1 MMKNEQYDGKYLQ
14 SEHKQLRRPK
24 RLATLLVSL
33 LLVLGVAVGGTVAFL
48 STRTDSKENTFTP
61 SEVTCAVTET
71 FNNNVKSNVAVKN
84 TGDTTAFIRAAINV
98 TWMKDAEAGTEYD
111 AANQTVSAK
120 VPVKDTDYSI
130 KLADN
135 TNWIQGADGYYYY
148 QLPVDPQESTG
159 VLIEECKLQNN
170 ASVPDGYHLSVEIV
184 ASAIQ
189 SVPEA
194 AVKAAWG
201 ENFSINADGSLN
213 VPANGSEVTGE

>member
-48 STRTDSKENTFTP
+48 STRTDSKVNTFTP
-61 SEVTCAVTET
+61 SKVTCEVTEN
-71 FNNNVKSNVAVKN
+71 FENNVKSQVAVKN

-98 TWMKDAEAGTEYD
+98 TWMSNQD

-130 KLADN
+130 TFAKN

-148 QLPVDPQESTG
+148 QLPVDPQGSTE
-159 VLIEECKLQNN
+159 VLIEECKLQEN

-189 SVPEA
+189 SAPYSVVQSMWHVTVE
-194 AVKAAWG
+194 
-201 ENFSINADGSLN
+201 DGKITR
-213 VPANGSEVTGE
+213 ANGSEVTGG

>member
-61 SEVTCAVTET
+61 SKVTCEVTET
-71 FNNNVKSNVAVKN
+71 FNNNVKSQVAVKN

-98 TWMKDAEAGTEYD
+98 TWMSNQD

-120 VPVKDTDYSI
+120 VPVKDKDYSI
-130 KLADN
+130 TFAKN

-148 QLPVDPQESTG
+148 KLPVDPKDSTG
-159 VLIEECKLQNN
+159 VLIEECKLQEN

-189 SVPEA
+189 SAPDSVVQSMWHVTVE
-194 AVKAAWG
+194 
-201 ENFSINADGSLN
+201 DGKITR
-213 VPANGSEVTGE
+213 ANGSEVTGG

>member
-48 STRTDSKENTFTP
+48 STRTDRKVNTFTP

-71 FNNNVKSNVAVKN
+71 FENNVKSNVAVQN

-98 TWMKDAEAGTEYD
+98 TWMSNQD

-130 KLADN
+130 TFAKN

-148 QLPVDPQESTG
+148 KLPVAPQGSTE
-159 VLIEECKLQNN
+159 VLIDECKLLEN

-189 SVPEA
+189 SAPDSV
-194 AVKAAWG
+194 VQNMWHVTV
-201 ENFSINADGSLN
+201 ENGKITG
-213 VPANGSEVTGE
+213 VNGSEVTEG

>member
-33 LLVLGVAVGGTVAFL
+33 VLVLGVAVGGTVAFL

-61 SEVTCAVTET
+61 SKVTCAVTET

-98 TWMKDAEAGTEYD
+98 TWMSNKD

-130 KLADN
+130 TFAKN

-148 QLPVDPQESTG
+148 QLPVGPQDSTE
-159 VLIEECKLQNN
+159 VLIEECKLLKD
-170 ASVPDGYHLSVEIV
+170 AAVPDGYHLSVEIV

-201 ENFSINADGSLN
+201 ENFSINADGSLK

>member
-1 MMKNEQYDGKYLQ
+1 MMKNEQCAGKHLQ

-48 STRTDSKENTFTP
+48 STRTNSKVNTFTP
-61 SEVTCAVTET
+61 SEVTCKVTEI
-71 FNNNVKSNVAVKN
+71 FENNVKSRVAVQN

-120 VPVKDTDYSI
+120 IPVKDTDYSI
-130 KLADN
+130 TCAEN

-148 QLPVDPQESTG
+148 QLPVAPLGSTG
-159 VLIEECKLQNN
+159 VLIDECKLLDG
-170 ASVPDGYHLSVEIV
+170 ASAPDGYHLSVEIV

-189 SVPEA
+189 AAPEA

-201 ENFSINADGSLN
+201 DGFSIDASGNLV
-213 VPANGSEVTGE
+213 VPSSSGN

>member
-61 SEVTCAVTET
+61 SKVTCEVTET
-71 FNNNVKSNVAVKN
+71 FNNNVKSQVAVQN

-98 TWMKDAEAGTEYD
+98 TWMSNQD

-130 KLADN
+130 TLAEN
-135 TNWIQGADGYYYY
+135 TKWIQGADGYYYY
-148 QLPVDPQESTG
+148 QQPVDPQGSTG
-159 VLIEECKLQNN
+159 VLIEECELLKD

-189 SVPEA
+189 SAPDSVVQSMWHVTVE
-194 AVKAAWG
+194 
-201 ENFSINADGSLN
+201 DGKITS
-213 VPANGSEVTGE
+213 ANGSEVTGE

>member
-48 STRTDSKENTFTP
+48 STRTDRKVNTFTP
-61 SEVTCAVTET
+61 SKVTCEVTET
-71 FNNNVKSNVAVKN
+71 FNDNVKSNVAVKN

-98 TWMKDAEAGTEYD
+98 TWMSNKDAAD
-111 AANQTVSAK
+111 QTVSSK
-120 VPVKDTDYSI
+120 VPVKNTDYSI
-130 KLADN
+130 TLAEN
-135 TNWIQGADGYYYY
+135 TNWIRGADGYYYY
-148 QLPVDPQESTG
+148 QLPVDPQDSTG

-189 SVPEA
+189 SAPDSV
-194 AVKAAWG
+194 VQSMWHVTV
-201 ENFSINADGSLN
+201 ADGKITS
-213 VPANGSEVTGE
+213 ANGSEVTGE

>member
-61 SEVTCAVTET
+61 SKVTCEVTET

-98 TWMKDAEAGTEYD
+98 TWMSNKDAAD
-111 AANQTVSAK
+111 QTVSSK
-120 VPVKDTDYSI
+120 VPVKNTDYSI
-130 KLADN
+130 QLADN

-148 QLPVDPQESTG
+148 QLPVAPQGSTG

-189 SVPEA
+189 SVP
-194 AVKAAWG
+194 
-201 ENFSINADGSLN
+201 
-213 VPANGSEVTGE
+213 

>member
-1 MMKNEQYDGKYLQ
+1 MMKNEQNAGKYLQ

-48 STRTDSKENTFTP
+48 STRTDSKVNTFTP
-61 SEVTCAVTET
+61 SEVTCKVTET
-71 FNNNVKSNVAVKN
+71 FENNVKSRVAVQN

-120 VPVKDTDYSI
+120 IPVEDTDYSI
-130 KLADN
+130 TFAKN
-135 TNWIQGADGYYYY
+135 TNWIKGADGYYYY
-148 QLPVDPQESTG
+148 KLPVAPQGSTE
-159 VLIEECKLQNN
+159 VLIDECKLLNT

-189 SVPEA
+189 SAPDSV
-194 AVKAAWG
+194 VQSMWHVTV
-201 ENFSINADGSLN
+201 ADGKITS
-213 VPANGSEVTGE
+213 ANGSEVTGG

>member
-1 MMKNEQYDGKYLQ
+1 MMKNEQCAGKHLQ

-48 STRTDSKENTFTP
+48 STRTDSKVNTFTP
-61 SEVTCAVTET
+61 SEVTCEVTEA
-71 FNNNVKSNVAVKN
+71 FDKNVKSQVAVKN

-120 VPVKDTDYSI
+120 IPEEGKDYSI
-130 KLADN
+130 TLAQN
-135 TNWIQGADGYYYY
+135 TNWIKGADGYYYY
-148 QLPVDPQESTG
+148 QLPVAPLDSTK
-159 VLIEECKLQNN
+159 VLIEECTLLKD
-170 ASVPDGYHLSVEIV
+170 ASAPDGYHLSVEIV

-189 SVPEA
+189 AGPEA
-194 AVKAAWG
+194 AVQAAWG
-201 ENFSINADGSLN
+201 DGFSIDASGNLV
-213 VPANGSEVTGE
+213 VPSSSGN

>member
-1 MMKNEQYDGKYLQ
+1 MMKNEQYAGKYLQ

-33 LLVLGVAVGGTVAFL
+33 VLVLGVAVGGTVAFL

-61 SEVTCAVTET
+61 SKVTCEVTET

-98 TWMKDAEAGTEYD
+98 TWMKDAEAGTEYE

-120 VPVKDTDYSI
+120 VPLKGTDYSI
-130 KLADN
+130 TLAEN
-135 TNWIQGADGYYYY
+135 NNWIQGADGYYYY
-148 QLPVDPQESTG
+148 QLPVNPQDSTE
-159 VLIEECKLQNN
+159 VLIEDCKLLGS

-189 SVPEA
+189 SAPDSV
-194 AVKAAWG
+194 VQSMWHVTV
-201 ENFSINADGSLN
+201 ADGKITS
-213 VPANGSEVTGE
+213 ANGSEVTGG

>member
-48 STRTDSKENTFTP
+48 STRTDSKVNTFTP
-61 SEVTCAVTET
+61 SEVTCEVTET
-71 FNNNVKSNVAVKN
+71 FKNNVKSNVAVKN

-98 TWMKDAEAGTEYD
+98 TWMKDAEAGTE
-111 AANQTVSAK
+111 NQTVSAK
-120 VPVKDTDYSI
+120 VPLKDKDYSI
-130 KLADN
+130 TFAKN

-148 QLPVDPQESTG
+148 QLPVDPQGSTE
-159 VLIEECKLQNN
+159 VLIEECKLLNY

-189 SVPEA
+189 SAPDSVVQSMWHVTVE
-194 AVKAAWG
+194 
-201 ENFSINADGSLN
+201 DGKITR
-213 VPANGSEVTGE
+213 ANGSEVTGG

>member
-48 STRTDSKENTFTP
+48 STRTDSKVNTFTP

-71 FNNNVKSNVAVKN
+71 FNNNVKSRVAVKN

-98 TWMKDAEAGTEYD
+98 TWMKNEEAGTKYNAGD
-111 AANQTVSAK
+111 QTVSAK
-120 VPVKDTDYSI
+120 VPLKDTDYSI
-130 KLADN
+130 TFAKN

-148 QLPVDPQESTG
+148 QLPVDPQGSTG
-159 VLIEECKLQNN
+159 ELIKECKLQGN

-189 SVPEA
+189 SAPDSVVQSMWHVTVA
-194 AVKAAWG
+194 NG
-201 ENFSINADGSLN
+201 IITS
-213 VPANGSEVTGE
+213 ANGSEVTGG

>member
-61 SEVTCAVTET
+61 SKVTCEVTET
-71 FNNNVKSNVAVKN
+71 FNNNVKSNVAVQN

-98 TWMKDAEAGTEYD
+98 TWMSNQD
-111 AANQTVSAK
+111 AADQTVSSK
-120 VPVKDTDYSI
+120 VPVKNTDYSI
-130 KLADN
+130 QLADN

-148 QLPVDPQESTG
+148 QLPVKPQDSTE

-189 SVPEA
+189 SVPDS
-194 AVKAAWG
+194 VVQSMWHVTV
-201 ENFSINADGSLN
+201 ADGKITS
-213 VPANGSEVTGE
+213 ANGSEVTGG

>member
-61 SEVTCAVTET
+61 SKVTCEVTET
-71 FNNNVKSNVAVKN
+71 FNNNVKSQVAVKN

-98 TWMKDAEAGTEYD
+98 TWMSNQD

-120 VPVKDTDYSI
+120 VPVKDKDYSI
-130 KLADN
+130 TFAKN

-148 QLPVDPQESTG
+148 KQPVDPQGSTG
-159 VLIEECKLQNN
+159 VLIEECKLQEN

-189 SVPEA
+189 SAPYSVVQSMWHVTVE
-194 AVKAAWG
+194 
-201 ENFSINADGSLN
+201 DGKITS
-213 VPANGSEVTGE
+213 ANGSEVTGG

>member
-33 LLVLGVAVGGTVAFL
+33 VLVLGVAVGGTVAFL

-61 SEVTCAVTET
+61 SKVTCEVTET
-71 FNNNVKSNVAVKN
+71 FNNNVKSNVAVRN

-98 TWMKDAEAGTEYD
+98 TWMSNKDAVD
-111 AANQTVSAK
+111 QTVSSK
-120 VPVKDTDYSI
+120 VPVKNTDYSI
-130 KLADN
+130 QLADN

-148 QLPVDPQESTG
+148 QLPVAPQVSTG
-159 VLIEECKLQNN
+159 VLIEECKLLKS

>member
-61 SEVTCAVTET
+61 SKVTCEVTET
-71 FNNNVKSNVAVKN
+71 FNNNVKSQVAVKN

-98 TWMKDAEAGTEYD
+98 TWMSNQD

-120 VPVKDTDYSI
+120 VPVKDKDYSI
-130 KLADN
+130 TFAKN

-148 QLPVDPQESTG
+148 QLPVDPKDSTG
-159 VLIEECKLQNN
+159 VLIEECKLLNY

-189 SVPEA
+189 SAPDSVVQSMWHVTVE
-194 AVKAAWG
+194 
-201 ENFSINADGSLN
+201 DGKITR
-213 VPANGSEVTGE
+213 ANGSEVTGG

>member
-1 MMKNEQYDGKYLQ
+1 MMKNEQYAGKFLQ

-48 STRTDSKENTFTP
+48 STRTDRKVNTFTP
-61 SEVTCAVTET
+61 SKVTCEVTET
-71 FNNNVKSNVAVKN
+71 FNKNVKSNVAVRN

-98 TWMKDAEAGTEYD
+98 TWMKNEEAGTEYN
-111 AANQTVSAK
+111 AADQTVSAK
-120 VPVKDTDYSI
+120 IPVEGTDYSI
-130 KLADN
+130 TFAQN

-148 QLPVDPQESTG
+148 QLPVDPQGSTG

-189 SVPEA
+189 SAPDSV
-194 AVKAAWG
+194 VQSMWHVTV
-201 ENFSINADGSLN
+201 ENGKITS
-213 VPANGSEVTGE
+213 ANGSEVMGE

>member
-61 SEVTCAVTET
+61 SKVTCEVTET
-71 FNNNVKSNVAVKN
+71 FNNNVKSQVAVKN

-98 TWMKDAEAGTEYD
+98 TWMSNQD

-120 VPVKDTDYSI
+120 VPVKDKDYSI
-130 KLADN
+130 TFAKN
-135 TNWIQGADGYYYY
+135 TNWIQGTDGYYYY
-148 QLPVDPQESTG
+148 QLPVDPKDSTG
-159 VLIEECKLQNN
+159 VLIEECKLQEN

-189 SVPEA
+189 SAPDSVVQSMWHVTVE
-194 AVKAAWG
+194 
-201 ENFSINADGSLN
+201 DGKITR
-213 VPANGSEVTGE
+213 ANGSEVTGG

>member
-1 MMKNEQYDGKYLQ
+1 MMKNEQYAGKYLQ

-48 STRTDSKENTFTP
+48 STRTDRKVNTFTP
-61 SEVTCAVTET
+61 SKVTCEVTET
-71 FNNNVKSNVAVKN
+71 FNDNVKSNVAVQN

-98 TWMKDAEAGTEYD
+98 TWMKDAETGTEYE
-111 AANQTVSAK
+111 AADQTVSAK
-120 VPVKDTDYSI
+120 IPVEGTDYSI
-130 KLADN
+130 TFAQN

-148 QLPVDPQESTG
+148 QLPVKPQDSTE

-189 SVPEA
+189 SAPDSV
-194 AVKAAWG
+194 VQSMWHVTV
-201 ENFSINADGSLN
+201 ENGIITSAK
-213 VPANGSEVTGE
+213 GSEVMGG

>member
-1 MMKNEQYDGKYLQ
+1 MMKNEQYAEKYLQ

-48 STRTDSKENTFTP
+48 STRTDSKVNTFTP
-61 SEVTCAVTET
+61 SEVTCEVTET
-71 FNNNVKSNVAVKN
+71 FKNNVKSQVAVKN

-98 TWMKDAEAGTEYD
+98 TWMKDEKAGTEYN
-111 AANQTVSAK
+111 AADQTVSAK
-120 VPVKDTDYSI
+120 VPLKGMDYSI
-130 KLADN
+130 KFAEN

-148 QLPVDPQESTG
+148 KLPVDPQVSTG
-159 VLIEECKLQNN
+159 VLIEECKLQEN

-189 SVPEA
+189 SAPDSV
-194 AVKAAWG
+194 VQSMWHVTV
-201 ENFSINADGSLN
+201 ENGKIAS
-213 VPANGSEVTGE
+213 ANGSEVTGG

>member
-61 SEVTCAVTET
+61 SKVTCEVTET
-71 FNNNVKSNVAVKN
+71 FKNNVKSNVAVQN
-84 TGDTTAFIRAAINV
+84 TGDTTAFIRASINV
-98 TWMKDAEAGTEYD
+98 TWMSNQD

-130 KLADN
+130 TFAKN
-135 TNWIQGADGYYYY
+135 TKWIQGDDGYYYY
-148 QLPVDPQESTG
+148 QLPVGPQGSTG
-159 VLIEECKLQNN
+159 VLIEECELQNN

-189 SVPEA
+189 SAPDSV
-194 AVKAAWG
+194 VQSMWHVTV
-201 ENFSINADGSLN
+201 ENGIITS
-213 VPANGSEVTGE
+213 ANGSEVMGG

>member
-1 MMKNEQYDGKYLQ
+1 MMKNEQYAGKFLQ

-71 FNNNVKSNVAVKN
+71 FNNNVKSQVAVQN

-98 TWMKDAEAGTEYD
+98 TWMSNQD

-130 KLADN
+130 TFAKN
-135 TNWIQGADGYYYY
+135 TNWIRGADGYYYY
-148 QLPVDPQESTG
+148 QLPVNPQYSTG
-159 VLIEECKLQNN
+159 VLIEKCKLQNN

-189 SVPEA
+189 SAPDSV
-194 AVKAAWG
+194 VQSMWHVTV
-201 ENFSINADGSLN
+201 ENGKITS
-213 VPANGSEVTGE
+213 ANGSEVMGG

>member
-98 TWMKDAEAGTEYD
+98 TWMKDAEAGTEYV

-120 VPVKDTDYSI
+120 IPVEGTDYSI

-148 QLPVDPQESTG
+148 KLPVDPQDSTE

-189 SVPEA
+189 SAPDSV
-194 AVKAAWG
+194 VQSMWHVTV
-201 ENFSINADGSLN
+201 ENGIITS
-213 VPANGSEVTGE
+213 ANGSEVMGG

>member
-48 STRTDSKENTFTP
+48 STRTGSKVNTFTP
-61 SEVTCAVTET
+61 SEVTCEVTET
-71 FNNNVKSNVAVKN
+71 FENNVKSQVAVKN

-98 TWMKDAEAGTEYD
+98 TWMSNQD

-130 KLADN
+130 TFAQN
-135 TNWIQGADGYYYY
+135 TNWIKGADGYYYY
-148 QLPVDPQESTG
+148 QLPVDPQGSTG
-159 VLIEECKLQNN
+159 ELIKECKLLEN

-189 SVPEA
+189 SAPDSVVQSMWHVTVA
-194 AVKAAWG
+194 NG
-201 ENFSINADGSLN
+201 IITS
-213 VPANGSEVTGE
+213 ANGSEVTGG

>member
-61 SEVTCAVTET
+61 SKVTCEVTET
-71 FNNNVKSNVAVKN
+71 FKNNVKSNVAVQN

-98 TWMKDAEAGTEYD
+98 TWMSNQD

-120 VPVKDTDYSI
+120 DPVKDTDYSI
-130 KLADN
+130 TFAKN
-135 TNWIQGADGYYYY
+135 TKWIQGDDGYYYY
-148 QLPVDPQESTG
+148 QLPVGPQGSTG

-189 SVPEA
+189 SAPDSV
-194 AVKAAWG
+194 VQSMWHVTV
-201 ENFSINADGSLN
+201 ENGIITS
-213 VPANGSEVTGE
+213 ANGSEVMGG

>member
-61 SEVTCAVTET
+61 SEVTCEVTET
-71 FNNNVKSNVAVKN
+71 FNNNVKSQVAVKN

-98 TWMKDAEAGTEYD
+98 TWMSNQD

-130 KLADN
+130 IFAKN

-148 QLPVDPQESTG
+148 QLPVDPQGSTG
-159 VLIEECKLQNN
+159 VLIEECKLLNY

-189 SVPEA
+189 SAPDSV
-194 AVKAAWG
+194 VQSMWHVTV
-201 ENFSINADGSLN
+201 ENGKITR
-213 VPANGSEVTGE
+213 ANGSEVTGG

>member
-48 STRTDSKENTFTP
+48 STRTDRKVNTFTP
-61 SEVTCAVTET
+61 SKVTCEVTET
-71 FNNNVKSNVAVKN
+71 FNDNVKSNVAVQN

-98 TWMKDAEAGTEYD
+98 TWMKNEEAGTEYN
-111 AANQTVSAK
+111 AADQTVSAK
-120 VPVKDTDYSI
+120 VPLKDKDYSI
-130 KLADN
+130 TFAKN
-135 TNWIQGADGYYYY
+135 TNWIQGDDGYYYY
-148 QLPVDPQESTG
+148 QLPVGPQGSTG
-159 VLIEECKLQNN
+159 VLIEECELMKN
-170 ASVPDGYHLSVEIV
+170 AAVPDGYHLSVEIV

-213 VPANGSEVTGE
+213 VPANGSEVMGG

>member
-48 STRTDSKENTFTP
+48 STRTDSKVNTFTP

-71 FNNNVKSNVAVKN
+71 FENNVKSQVAVKN

-98 TWMKDAEAGTEYD
+98 TWMKDAEAGTKYNAGD
-111 AANQTVSAK
+111 QTVSAK

-130 KLADN
+130 TFAKN

-148 QLPVDPQESTG
+148 KLPVAPQGSTE
-159 VLIEECKLQNN
+159 VLIEECKLLEN

-189 SVPEA
+189 SAPDSV
-194 AVKAAWG
+194 VQNMWHVTV
-201 ENFSINADGSLN
+201 ENGKITG
-213 VPANGSEVTGE
+213 VNGSEVTGE

>member
-1 MMKNEQYDGKYLQ
+1 MMKNEQYAEKHLQ
-14 SEHKQLRRPK
+14 GEHKQLRRPK

-48 STRTDSKENTFTP
+48 STRTDRKVNTFTP
-61 SEVTCAVTET
+61 SKVTCAVTET
-71 FNNNVKSNVAVKN
+71 FGNNVKSNVAVKN

-98 TWMKDAEAGTEYD
+98 TWMKDAAEYD

-120 VPVKDTDYSI
+120 VPLKGTDYSI
-130 KLADN
+130 TLAEN
-135 TNWIQGADGYYYY
+135 NNWIQGADGYYYY
-148 QLPVDPQESTG
+148 QLPVKPQDSTK
-159 VLIEECKLQNN
+159 VLIEECKLQEN

-201 ENFSINADGSLN
+201 AGFSINADGSLK
-213 VPANGSEVTGE
+213 VPANGSEVMGG

>member
-61 SEVTCAVTET
+61 SEVTCEVTET
-71 FNNNVKSNVAVKN
+71 FENNVKSRVAVRN

-98 TWMKDAEAGTEYD
+98 TWMSNQD

-135 TNWIQGADGYYYY
+135 TNWIEGADGYYYY
-148 QLPVDPQESTG
+148 KLPVDPQDSTG

-189 SVPEA
+189 SAPDSV
-194 AVKAAWG
+194 VQSMWHVTV
-201 ENFSINADGSLN
+201 ENGKITS
-213 VPANGSEVTGE
+213 ANGSEVMGG

>member
-61 SEVTCAVTET
+61 SEVTCEVTET

-120 VPVKDTDYSI
+120 VPVKNADYSI

-148 QLPVDPQESTG
+148 QLPVDPQGSTG
-159 VLIEECKLQNN
+159 VLIEECKLQEN

-189 SVPEA
+189 SVPET
-194 AVKAAWG
+194 VVQSMWHVTV
-201 ENFSINADGSLN
+201 ADGKITS
-213 VPANGSEVTGE
+213 ANGSEVTGG

>member
-61 SEVTCAVTET
+61 SKVTCEVTET

-98 TWMKDAEAGTEYD
+98 TWMKDAEAGTEYV

-120 VPVKDTDYSI
+120 IPVEGTDYSI

-135 TNWIQGADGYYYY
+135 TNWIRGADGYYYY
-148 QLPVDPQESTG
+148 KLPVDPQVSTG

-189 SVPEA
+189 SAPDSV
-194 AVKAAWG
+194 VQSMWHVTV
-201 ENFSINADGSLN
+201 ENGIITN
-213 VPANGSEVTGE
+213 ANGSEVMGG